1 MTLCGVSFES
11 ITHRAEVDG
20 ADDDKNDDDDEN
32 TKERK
37 SNIGNRVIPF
47 HLLMWIIF

>member
-1 MTLCGVSFES
+1 MGSQRDVMWSFFREY
-11 ITHRAEVDG
+11 HRAEVDG
-20 ADDDKNDDDDEN
+20 ADDDKDDDDDEN

-47 HLLMWIIF
+47 FC